1 MLLSLRICSGFVDPS
16 EFIEGF
22 QRINEIFEKSLTDD
36 QIMSIMKFLDKDGD
50 GQISYNEFLS
60 AFKPV
65 DSFARRNS
73 L

>member
-1 MLLSLRICSGFVDPS
+1 VDRE
-16 EFIEGF
+16 EFLEGF
-22 QRINEIFEKSLTDD
+22 QRINKIFERSLTED
-36 QIMSIMKFLDKDGD
+36 QIISIMKFLDKDGD

-60 AFKPV
+60 AFTPV